1 MSGARMPGE
10 GPGNG
15 EGTIEVLAGEYVLGL
30 LDDAAARAVEERAR
44 REPGMAAA
52 IAAWQARFDPLADL
66 PAPLAPSEALWPRIA
81 AGLNPT
87 RDHQV
92 APVLPLPRTEAPMPP
107 PRPGPWRGIA
117 LASLA
122 LAAGLAAFI
131 IWSGPRDEPAAPWPR
146 ATALLSVPGSAAA
159 SLRAQVTQA
168 GTITVVP
175 LQRLDVPANH
185 RLGFWA
191 WPATE
196 KAPILLGM
204 IAPDGGQ
211 LRFPFAAKDGT
222 PVMVTLE
229 PDAAPPGGKPGPT
242 LYLGLLVANGA

>member
-1 MSGARMPGE
+1 
-10 GPGNG
+10 
-15 EGTIEVLAGEYVLGL
+15 
-30 LDDAAARAVEERAR
+30 
-44 REPGMAAA
+44 
-52 IAAWQARFDPLADL
+52 
-66 PAPLAPSEALWPRIA
+66 
-81 AGLNPT
+81 
-87 RDHQV
+87 
-92 APVLPLPRTEAPMPP
+92 
-107 PRPGPWRGIA
+107 
-117 LASLA
+117 
-122 LAAGLAAFI
+122 
-131 IWSGPRDEPAAPWPR
+131 
-146 ATALLSVPGSAAA
+146 
-159 SLRAQVTQA
+159 VTQA